1 MATPHNKI
9 KSKSSCNL
17 PLPDSTR

>member
-17 PLPDSTR
+17 SLPDSTR